1 MSTFWP
7 LLKLQFID
15 LKMIV
20 FYLKYRKTIFPDK
33 FSEKNSNKR
42 NLDFWTKSMEN
53 VNFLALFKTSSF
65 ST

>member
-15 LKMIV
+15 LKMNV

-33 FSEKNSNKR
+33 FSEKNSIREISIFGQNPWPNPYGKCQ
-42 NLDFWTKSMEN
+42 F
-53 VNFLALFKTSSF
+53 FGPF
-65 ST
+65 